1 MTTQTT
7 VVGSPTLPRVNL
19 LPPEIAEARQLRNI
33 RVGAAGAVA
42 ATAVLVGVFY
52 WHSHGGVATAQQSLA
67 DANANTAKLQVQL
80 KTYQNVT
87 AVQNEV
93 ASAKS
98 TLATA
103 VGSQV
108 LWSRYMQD
116 MSVSLAGNYWFNSVI
131 MTSGAAASAG
141 TAGTGTPFSDPSAI
155 GSITLAGTA
164 VSHFDVADL
173 LRDLAKEKGLS
184 HPVANNST
192 EGTTS
197 VNNHKLVTFG
207 VVVPVD
213 STQQPTAAT
222 PGAGAIT
229 PTTTPTKAAGN

>member
-1 MTTQTT
+1 VTTQTT

-33 RVGAAGAVA
+33 RVAAGGAVA

-52 WHSHGGVATAQQSLA
+52 WHSHGGIATAQQTLDA
-67 DANANTAKLQVQL
+67 ANANTAKLQTQL
-80 KTYQNVT
+80 KSYQNVT
-87 AVQNEV
+87 AVQAEV

-98 TLATA
+98 TLASA

-131 MTSGAAASAG
+131 MSSNTTSTGGAAAAS
-141 TAGTGTPFSDPSAI
+141 TPFSDPSAI
-155 GSITLAGTA
+155 GSITLNGTA

-192 EGTTS
+192 EG
-197 VNNHKLVTFG
+197 VAGNDLRLVTFG

-213 STQQPTAAT
+213 STQQPTSAT
-222 PGAGAIT
+222 PAGGA
-229 PTTTPTKAAGN
+229 TTPTKAAGH